1 MTRQIFVN
9 LPVKDLNKSIEFFTK
24 LGFTF
29 NPQFTDENATCVIVG
44 ENIFVMLLVEKY
56 FKTFIPK
63 GICDTTKSSET
74 LVALS
79 YESRAEV
86 DQIVAKAIKA
96 GGTTYKEPN
105 DMGFM
110 YQHGFQD
117 LDGHI
122 WEVFFMEPSAVEQA

>member
-9 LPVKDLNKSIEFFTK
+9 LPVKNLNQSIDFFTR

-29 NPQFTDENATCVIVG
+29 NPQFTDKNATCMIVD
-44 ENIFVMLLVEKY
+44 ENIFVMLLVDKY
-56 FKTFIPK
+56 FKTFMPK
-63 GICDTTKSSET
+63 EICDTSKSAEV

-79 YESRAEV
+79 FDSRAEV
-86 DQIVAKAIKA
+86 DAMIAKAIAA
-96 GGTTYKEPN
+96 GGSTYKEPN

-117 LDGHI
+117 LDGHL
-122 WEVFFMEPSAVEQA
+122 WEIFFMEESAVN

>member
-9 LPVKDLNKSIEFFTK
+9 LPVKNLNKSIEFFTR

-29 NPQFTDENATCVIVG
+29 NPQFTDENATCMIVD

-56 FKTFIPK
+56 FKTFMPK
-63 GICDTTKSSET
+63 EICDTSKSAEV

-79 YESRAEV
+79 FDSRAEV
-86 DQIVAKAIKA
+86 DAMVAKAIAA
-96 GGTTYKEPN
+96 GGSTYKEPN

-117 LDGHI
+117 LDGHL
-122 WEVFFMEPSAVEQA
+122 WEIFFMEESAVN